1 MPLSTAR
8 WLASKEGWSMHP
20 SPSAAALETP
30 HIAAYFAAALLATM
44 YRHGGRRRR
53 ERFAILA
60 FHAGPRAAA
69 AAAAARRRRARWQDA
84 APAAD
89 QCAGGGGVVGSDGGG
104 DSSCGDGKGW
114 EDDSASSCGGEDTRD
129 DEDSGSLDGG
139 GGGGGALA
147 GFWDKYQRAKGL
159 VDKMSKALELR
170 RRAEGGGGGGGGG
183 ERGGGWG
190 GGCGAGGMM
199 HLVHQGETLNRI
211 AVITG
216 TSVADL
222 LAANPDLP
230 GESALQPNDLI
241 ALPIPAVVP
250 RLHALRPGDS
260 LRSLSRAYGVPLG
273 RLLARNPELCDPRA
287 LQPGWVVA
295 IPGLR
300 GDSAPTSAL
309 SGGSGG
315 GGAGGGSSGGGGGAA
330 LAQLQLA
337 QLQLLGGGGGR
348 RRARFSLEAS
358 PVAPSPAALRG
369 VGQAL
374 LL

>member
-1 MPLSTAR
+1 
-8 WLASKEGWSMHP
+8 
-20 SPSAAALETP
+20 
-30 HIAAYFAAALLATM
+30 
-44 YRHGGRRRR
+44 
-53 ERFAILA
+53 
-60 FHAGPRAAA
+60 
-69 AAAAARRRRARWQDA
+69 
-84 APAAD
+84 
-89 QCAGGGGVVGSDGGG
+89 
-104 DSSCGDGKGW
+104 
-114 EDDSASSCGGEDTRD
+114 
-129 DEDSGSLDGG
+129 
-139 GGGGGALA
+139 
-147 GFWDKYQRAKGL
+147 
-159 VDKMSKALELR
+159 
-170 RRAEGGGGGGGGG
+170 
-183 ERGGGWG
+183 
-190 GGCGAGGMM
+190 
-199 HLVHQGETLNRI
+199 
-211 AVITG
+211 
-216 TSVADL
+216 VADL

-337 QLQLLGGGGGR
+337 QLQLLGGGGGYAFGDGPAR
-348 RRARFSLEAS
+348 RHSDSARTNVPRVALPSRAAHHHSHHGHHRNPQQHQQHQHHHHYQLPMAPLAWAQAPEGSVLAGGIPGGAVPSGAARSRTGAS
-358 PVAPSPAALRG
+358 VVEPRWGRHSDPSFLPLAL
-369 VGQAL
+369 
-374 LL
+374 